1 MGEENKKPRVA
12 IDTNLVISGTIS
24 PHGYPAK
31 FLTTWTQG
39 SFEWILTEETFDEI
53 IEVLSREELKNKY
66 HIDVAEA
73 QSFLDNLA
81 VGAEF
86 VTAMPHESLPI
97 HSRDEKDDIL
107 LACAFGGNCDY
118 LVTGDEDLL
127 VLNGKKRIRANTNY
141 KSSRVFAEKRGEI
154 ALFV

>member
-31 FLTTWTQG
+31 LLTTWTQG

-53 IEVLSREELKNKY
+53 REVLSREELKNKY
-66 HIDVAEA
+66 HIEVAEA

-86 VTAMPHESLPI
+86 VTAMPQESLPI
-97 HSRDEKDDIL
+97 HSRDEKDDAL

-127 VLNGKKRIRANTNY
+127 VLNGKKELGKIQII
-141 KSSRVFAEKRGEI
+141 KVAEFLQRKGER
-154 ALFV
+154 